1 MIAKDSRVITH
12 TIQSA
17 TTTVIGIGNEFRGD
31 DGLGLRVA
39 REIAS
44 RKLHGVRV
52 AEAESDGASLM
63 RIWEGVDRVLL
74 VDAMKLGFPPGTVH
88 RIDASR
94 NRIPIKFFTYSSH
107 AFGVG
112 QAIEMARELHQLP
125 PSLIIYG
132 MEGDQF
138 DFGTELSLPLERN
151 IHVLNGMIV
160 SELNNWMEQ

>member
-1 MIAKDSRVITH
+1 MIAEDSDVITN
-12 TIQSA
+12 SSRRA
-17 TTTVIGIGNEFRGD
+17 TVTVIGIGNEFRGD

-63 RIWEGVDRVLL
+63 RIWQDVDRVLL
-74 VDAMKLGFPPGTVH
+74 VDAMKLGFPPGTIH

-125 PSLIIYG
+125 SSLIVYG
-132 MEGDQF
+132 MEGDRF
-138 DFGTELSLPLERN
+138 GFGTQLSLPLERN
-151 IHVLNGMIV
+151 IHVLNGMIM
-160 SELNNWMEQ
+160 SELNNWKAQ